1 MRNYIINTIYP
12 FTIHPQKPRP
22 FRSSTACE
30 KRFFLCFQQ
39 LKLFFSYPKQYA
51 AIKRHLSAVTALFL
65 IHKLLVVKASGRHF
79 WIPMKITA
87 EKEHHLIIFLSTY
100 NNTGKK
106 GYDYEEIYRNCFC
119 HQPLR

>member
-1 MRNYIINTIYP
+1 M
-12 FTIHPQKPRP
+12 
-22 FRSSTACE
+22 
-30 KRFFLCFQQ
+30 
-39 LKLFFSYPKQYA
+39 
-51 AIKRHLSAVTALFL
+51 FL